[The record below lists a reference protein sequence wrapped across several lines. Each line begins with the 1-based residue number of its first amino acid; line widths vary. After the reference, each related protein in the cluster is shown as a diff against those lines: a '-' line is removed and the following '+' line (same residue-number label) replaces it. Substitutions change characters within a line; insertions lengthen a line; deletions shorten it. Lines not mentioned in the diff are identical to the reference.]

1 MALVAFL
8 FVLFAPSAAPA
19 FLQRADSPPWMQI
32 CTMDGLMSMPMKM
45 DMGDGAGKADG
56 QPAAS
61 PTGHCL
67 LCFQPATPP
76 ANETLTVASLPVL
89 GGDPPPLFYRAPYPL
104 FVWATAQPRAPP
116 LTA

>member
-8 FVLFAPSAAPA
+8 FVTFAPSAAPA
-19 FLQRADSPPWMQI
+19 FLQRASSPIWMQI
-32 CTMDGLMSMPMKM
+32 CTMDGLVSMEMEA
-45 DMGDGAGKADG
+45 DSGKADG
-56 QPAAS
+56 NPAAS

-76 ANETLTVASLPVL
+76 ANGTPTVASLPVL

-104 FVWATAQPRAPP
+104 FVWAAAQPRAPP
-116 LTA
+116 LAA